1 MTSSKSNPGS
11 SGLISSN
18 QEDFGRHSATSVV
31 KNVAKSALK
40 SKVNVDAK
48 VPAAPKG
55 LSKESSYVESAKNN
69 LFINSKI
76 NLPSSIAPSGAEQS
90 SLGTDINGLNGSD
103 DSTRLFQ
110 RAFGLSNSS
119 YEALIS
125 DQDSCFLTSLS
136 DVPFSSL
143 LAKDMGTNVVL
154 DLLNPS
160 VFDYQIHTTENGRYE
175 HLERYKEAGLNFIR
189 EINSK
194 DQETLETQITQ
205 DLSAK
210 RVLQESNLSDCLA
223 LLKEL
228 NISPEYIPT
237 SFVDPAP
244 VVAGILVELGLSF
257 RYWHLHLVNPLEIF
271 EYVMDELEDC
281 HW

>member
-1 MTSSKSNPGS
+1 M
-11 SGLISSN
+11 
-18 QEDFGRHSATSVV
+18 
-31 KNVAKSALK
+31 
-40 SKVNVDAK
+40 
-48 VPAAPKG
+48 
-55 LSKESSYVESAKNN
+55 
-69 LFINSKI
+69 
-76 NLPSSIAPSGAEQS
+76 
-90 SLGTDINGLNGSD
+90 
-103 DSTRLFQ
+103 
-110 RAFGLSNSS
+110 
-119 YEALIS
+119 
-125 DQDSCFLTSLS
+125 
-136 DVPFSSL
+136 
-143 LAKDMGTNVVL
+143 
-154 DLLNPS
+154 
-160 VFDYQIHTTENGRYE
+160 
-175 HLERYKEAGLNFIR
+175 NFIR

-257 RYWHLHLVNPLEIF
+257 RYWHLHLVNPREIF
-271 EYVMDELEDC
+271 EYVMDELEGF